1 MIANRYLATVA
12 SLPLWKGLR
21 LQTGLHK
28 CYLSPICTYQI
39 AKQVDAAPSAPPHC
53 LYTTRQCK
61 GSASQD
67 TQLRSSAVADTPAC
81 ELAAQA
87 AGSMSGG
94 LHGHQ
99 GHGELRWCLPARRR
113 FGAAAEGAA
122 GLASLLRTGRAD
134 VLSGVSAA
142 RLAFAPPRPAD
153 TLRTAQVVKQCSL
166 PETAAVAFADVLFQ
180 PVPWSPA
187 TRKGMPQ
194 EFERYHGS
202 PEFAI
207 INVPPNFMFQAK
219 IFKPSRLC
227 AVYHVTQARST
238 V

>member
-1 MIANRYLATVA
+1 M
-12 SLPLWKGLR
+12 
-21 LQTGLHK
+21 
-28 CYLSPICTYQI
+28 
-39 AKQVDAAPSAPPHC
+39 
-53 LYTTRQCK
+53 YTTTRCE
-61 GSASQD
+61 SCASED
-67 TQLRSSAVADTPAC
+67 TELRSSAVEDTSAR

-99 GHGELRWCLPARRR
+99 GRGELRRRLPARGR

-122 GLASLLRTGRAD
+122 GLASLLRAGRAGM
-134 VLSGVSAA
+134 LSYVSAA
-142 RLAFAPPRPAD
+142 RQRLHHRAHRAAL

-202 PEFAI
+202 PEYAI

-227 AVYHVTQARST
+227 AVYRVTSS
-238 V
+238 